1 MKLSLSDIRSSRASA
16 RPLRLVLYG
25 NPGVGKSTFAA
36 QAPAPV
42 FLCGE
47 DGASYLDVP
56 AFPKPESWSD
66 VLESVDLLAREEHA
80 YKTLVIDTLD
90 GLEPLCWAHVCKA
103 GGKKDIEDF
112 GYGKGYLAAVEEW
125 RRLLVRLERLQA
137 TKGLHLVCLAHAVAR
152 DHKDPEH
159 DAAWKRWEPK
169 LNNKAVEEIVQWTDA
184 LLYATYETLA
194 RREGHKVKGLS
205 TGERI
210 LHTAWT
216 AAHNAKNRY
225 GLPEQLPLDWGAF
238 WLAFQG
244 SQADPVRVRVECSA
258 LIDQLPAERQGAASQ
273 ALGKAES
280 LDALLKLRAHLQRA
294 VSSSTTT
301 NHAA

>member
-1 MKLSLSDIRSSRASA
+1 MKFSLDQIKSTRSA
-16 RPLRLVLYG
+16 RPLRVVVYG

-36 QAPAPV
+36 QAPSPI
-42 FLCGE
+42 FLLGE
-47 DGASYLDVP
+47 DGASHLDVP
-56 AFPKPESWSD
+56 ALPRPETWAD
-66 VLESVDLLAREEHA
+66 VIDQIDLLHKEKHSFE
-80 YKTLVIDTLD
+80 TLVIDTLD

-103 GGKKDIEDF
+103 GGKRDIEEF
-112 GYGKGYLAAVEEW
+112 GFGKGYVAAVDAW
-125 RRLLVRLERLQA
+125 RTFLVRLERLQA
-137 TKGLHLVCLAHAVAR
+137 KTNMNLVLVAHAIAR
-152 DHKDPEH
+152 DHKDPQH
-159 DAAWKRWEPK
+159 DAFKHWELK
-169 LNNKAVEEIVQWTDA
+169 LHNKSADEIVQWTDGV
-184 LLYATYETLA
+184 LFATHEILT
-194 RREGHKVKGLS
+194 RRDGQKTKATA

-210 LHTAWT
+210 LCTSPS
-216 AAHNAKNRY
+216 AAYIAKNRY
-225 GLPEQLPLDWGAF
+225 GLPEQLPLDWSAF
-238 WLAFQG
+238 WFVFQG

>member
-1 MKLSLSDIRSSRASA
+1 MKLSLSDIRSSRASS

-56 AFPKPESWSD
+56 AFPKPETWAD
-66 VLESVDLLAREEHA
+66 VLESVDLLAREEHP

-90 GLEPLCWAHVCKA
+90 GLEPLCWAHVCKQ
-103 GGKKDIEDF
+103 GSKKDIEDF
-112 GYGKGYLAAVEEW
+112 GYGKGYLAAVDEW

-137 TKGLHLVCLAHAVAR
+137 QRGMHLVCLAHAVAR

-159 DAAWKRWEPK
+159 DAWKRWEPK
-169 LNNKAVEEIVQWTDA
+169 LHGKAVEEFVQWTDA

-225 GLPEQLPLDWGAF
+225 GLPEQLSLDWGAF

-244 SQADPVRVRVECSA
+244 SQTSPDAVRAECAA
-258 LIDQLPAERQGAASQ
+258 LIDKLPEERAQK
-273 ALGKAES
+273 ALGRLTTTTT
-280 LDALLKLRAHLQRA
+280 LDDLLKLRAQLQH
-294 VSSSTTT
+294 VTTTANT